1 MSEAILVVD
10 DSLTVRMD
18 LAEAFEHAGFAPRP
32 CSTIAEARALLE
44 KERFALVIL
53 DILLP
58 DGDGVDLLHE
68 IRSSRLSDAP
78 VLLLS
83 TEAEV
88 KDRIRGLR
96 VGADDYIGKPY
107 DVKYVIARASE
118 LIRGKAGDAGRER
131 ALVLVIDDSP
141 TFRDVLRNALE
152 SAGYAVIV
160 AASGEEGLRIAGTAR
175 PTAVLVDSVMTGIDG
190 ATVIRRMRLDAALR
204 GTPCVMLTASEADGA
219 ELRALDAGADAFV
232 RKEEAIEVI
241 LARLAAVLRSAV
253 ADRNQNETLLGPKRI
268 LAVDDSATYLN
279 ELGDMLRGEGYDVVV
294 ARSGHEAIEMLGM
307 QSLDCI
313 LLDLQ
318 MPDMDGTETCRRI
331 KASPTVRD
339 IPLIMLTALEER
351 SAMIDGLASGAD
363 DFISKSSDFEVLK
376 ARVRAQLR
384 RKQFEDEHRRVRDDL
399 LRSELMIAEE
409 RAARSI
415 AEVRAT
421 MVEEL
426 ERKHEEAERERA
438 RAETANQAKTLFLAN
453 MSHELRT
460 PLNAIIGFSEVLE
473 IEGAKTLTSVQKE
486 YVGYILQSGRHLLML
501 INDILDLSKVEAG
514 RLDIQCEPTSVANM
528 VDLVRTLVTPIAEK
542 RGMKLATSIEAS
554 LPDIEADPLRLR
566 QVLYNLLSNAIKFTP
581 ERGEVRLE
589 AKRAGSSVEIAV
601 RDTGVGIREED
612 RAKLFREFEQLETTR
627 SMASEGTGL
636 GLALTK
642 RLVELH
648 GGSIRVESVLG
659 RGSIFTVSFPVSR
672 RTVSESGR
680 TCDPSPAAP
689 PNSVRASILVVEN
702 DRASRILV
710 RDILAPRGHRV
721 LEAANVEEARQIWM
735 NENVDLVL
743 TELAVPGGGGQELLE
758 QARKHASAAR
768 RKIPVIATTAS
779 VMQGEEKRVLASGFD
794 GYIGKPIET
803 RQLGPTLESYLRR

>member
-1 MSEAILVVD
+1 MSDAVLIVD

-18 LAEAFEHAGFAPRP
+18 LADAFEQAGFSPRQ
-32 CSTIAEARALLE
+32 CSTIGEARASLE

-68 IRSSRLSDAP
+68 IRAQRLSDAP
-78 VLLLS
+78 VLLMS

-88 KDRIRGLR
+88 RDRIRGLR

-118 LIRGKAGDAGRER
+118 LVRGKSSAGRER

-160 AASGEEGLRIAGTAR
+160 AASGEEGLRVAGVAR

-253 ADRNQNETLLGPKRI
+253 ADRSQNETLLGPKRI
-268 LAVDDSATYLN
+268 LAVDDSATYLS
-279 ELGDMLRGEGYDVVV
+279 ELGDMLRGEGYDVVL
-294 ARSGHEAIEMLGM
+294 ARSGEEAIEMLGM
-307 QSLDCI
+307 QSFDCI

-409 RAARSI
+409 RAARTI

-426 ERKHEEAERERA
+426 ERKREEAERERA

-460 PLNAIIGFSEVLE
+460 PLNAIIGFSEVLA
-473 IEGAKTLTSVQKE
+473 IDGAKTLTPVEKE

-501 INDILDLSKVEAG
+501 INDILDLSTVEAG
-514 RLDIQCEPTSVANM
+514 RLDLQCEPTSVANI
-528 VDLVRTLVTPIAEK
+528 VDLVRVLVMPIAEK
-542 RGMKLATSIEAS
+542 RRVKVSTSIEPG
-554 LPDIEADPLRLR
+554 LPAIEADPLRLR
-566 QVLYNLLSNAIKFTP
+566 QVLYNLISNAIKFTP
-581 ERGEVRLE
+581 DRGDVTLE
-589 AKRAGSSVEIAV
+589 AKRAGASVEIAV
-601 RDTGVGIREED
+601 HDTGVGIREED
-612 RAKLFREFEQLETTR
+612 RSRLFREFEQLDSTR
-627 SMASEGTGL
+627 GMATEGTGL

-642 RLVELH
+642 KLVELH
-648 GGSIRVESVLG
+648 GGAIRVESTFG
-659 RGSIFTVSFPVSR
+659 RGSTFTVSLPISPSSR
-672 RTVSESGR
+672 SATDRGGESTASSHLRG
-680 TCDPSPAAP
+680 
-689 PNSVRASILVVEN
+689 SILVVEN

-721 LEAANVEEARQIWM
+721 LEAANVEEARRIWAT
-735 NENVDLVL
+735 ESVDLVL
-743 TELAVPGGGGQELLE
+743 TDLGIPGGGGQELLD
-758 QARKHASAAR
+758 QARKHATASS

-779 VMQGEEKRVLASGFD
+779 LMQGEEKRVLASGFD

-803 RQLGPTLESYLRR
+803 RQLGPTLESFLRR